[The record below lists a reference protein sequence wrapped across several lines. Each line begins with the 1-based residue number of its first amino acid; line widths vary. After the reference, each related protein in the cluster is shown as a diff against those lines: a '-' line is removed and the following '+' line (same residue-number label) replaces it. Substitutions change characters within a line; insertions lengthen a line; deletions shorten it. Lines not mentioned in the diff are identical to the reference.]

1 MCVRVSI
8 EIPRAGLEY
17 FFYREANNYAT
28 TLAQLQRFNEVKSLL
43 RDLLPVTRRVLGES
57 HLITF
62 GIRCLYGVSLYKDT
76 GATLDDLHAAVE
88 TLEDAGRAARRVLG
102 GEHPL
107 TVGSEVDLRF
117 ARATL
122 RARETRRP
130 HA

>member
-1 MCVRVSI
+1 M
-8 EIPRAGLEY
+8 
-17 FFYREANNYAT
+17 AT
-28 TLAQLQRFNEVKSLL
+28 TTTNTTLSEVLSAIDDQLQRFNEVKSLL
-43 RDLLPVTRRVLGES
+43 CDFVPVTRRVLGEG

-62 GIRCLYGVSLYKDT
+62 GIRCLYAVSLYKDT

-107 TVGSEVDLRF
+107 TMGSEVDLRF